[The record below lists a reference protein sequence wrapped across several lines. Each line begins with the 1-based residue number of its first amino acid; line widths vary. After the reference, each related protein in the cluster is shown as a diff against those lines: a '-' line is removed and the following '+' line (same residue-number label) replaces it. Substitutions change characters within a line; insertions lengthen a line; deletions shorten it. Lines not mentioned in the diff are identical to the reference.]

1 MRLDGNGVLITGG
14 GSGIGLALAGRFLAA
29 GSTVAICGRREEKL
43 REARKRHPEIRTHVC
58 DVSRQED
65 RAALIAWA
73 VRELPGFNVLV
84 NNAGIQGR
92 ARLGDPRNW
101 TAMATE
107 VAVNLEAPVHL
118 SALAIPHF
126 AGKDRAAI
134 INVGSG
140 LAFAPLVAA
149 PVYSATKAAIH
160 SFTLS
165 LRHELADTSVDVI
178 EIVPPAVDTDLGGP
192 GLHIFGVPVEELIGA
207 VMPRLA
213 AGELEIAYGT
223 SEIASRAGREEL
235 EAIFRRMN
243 APKK

>member
-14 GSGIGLALAGRFLAA
+14 GSGIGRALAERFLAA
-29 GSTVAICGRREEKL
+29 GSAVAICGRREEKL
-43 REARKRHPEIRTHVC
+43 REERERHPEIRTRAC
-58 DVSRQED
+58 DVAREED
-65 RAALIAWA
+65 RAALVEWA
-73 VRELPGFNVLV
+73 VRELPGFNVLI
-84 NNAGIQGR
+84 NNAGVQGR
-92 ARLGDPRNW
+92 ARLGDPRDW
-101 TAMATE
+101 SAMATE
-107 VAVNLEAPVHL
+107 VAINLAAPLHL
-118 SALAIPHF
+118 CALTVPHF
-126 AGKDRAAI
+126 ARKDRAAV

-165 LRHELADTSVDVI
+165 LRHELAGTAVEVI
-178 EIVPPAVDTDLGGP
+178 EIIPPAVDTDLGGP
-192 GLHIFGVPVEELIGA
+192 GLHTFGVPVEELVGA

>member
-14 GSGIGLALAGRFLAA
+14 GSGIGRALAERFLAA
-29 GSTVAICGRREEKL
+29 GSAVAICGRREEKL
-43 REARKRHPEIRTHVC
+43 REARKRHPEIRTLVC

-192 GLHIFGVPVEELIGA
+192 GLHTFGVPVEELIGA